1 MSRKLQ
7 NRQAT
12 QYRPGCQLVFA
23 ALFSLLVLH
32 ANVSQAAENDVVRVE
47 EDWELV
53 LTEPSDAKTCPQ
65 FETAMSPHGH
75 ADADYARVTWNY
87 REFDTFHGAG
97 LQVQT
102 WHGDQLQWH
111 RSVSEQDLSNTA
123 EGIIWTQA
131 LETDGTTSVFR
142 IINGQST
149 TWGSFGGDDTAVQLA
164 KSVANLN
171 GYTTGTSTANCQITY
186 GLNRV
191 SLLRIKEV
199 RRYRADGELI
209 SVDSEPKLLYSP

>member
-7 NRQAT
+7 NRQAA
-12 QYRPGCQLVFA
+12 QYSPSCQLVLA
-23 ALFSLLVLH
+23 ALCTLFVLH
-32 ANVSQAAENDVVRVE
+32 TNVSQAAENDVVRVE

-87 REFDTFHGAG
+87 REFDRFRGSG
-97 LQVQT
+97 LQVQA
-102 WHGDQLQWH
+102 WFGDQLQWH
-111 RSVSEQDLSNTA
+111 RSVSEHDLSNTA

-131 LETDGTTSVFR
+131 METDGTTAVFR

-149 TWGSFGGDDTAVQLA
+149 TWGSFGGNETAVQLA
-164 KSVANLN
+164 NSVANLN
-171 GYTTGTSTANCQITY
+171 GYATGISTANCQISY

-209 SVDSEPKLLYSP
+209 SVDSEPKVLYSP